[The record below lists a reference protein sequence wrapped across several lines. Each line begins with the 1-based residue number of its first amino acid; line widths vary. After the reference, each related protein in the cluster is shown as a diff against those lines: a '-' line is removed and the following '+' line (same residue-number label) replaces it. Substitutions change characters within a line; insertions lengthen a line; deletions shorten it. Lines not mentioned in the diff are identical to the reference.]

1 MPFLNNWILNSTS
14 VHGYFRKTFL
24 ITWGLYSSIFIQQ
37 ASGCTFWPSRSY
49 TSLKEMPHLHNV
61 DKKDLSI
68 LILINITFLPSG
80 LKSPE
85 QQGEWGVELIIF
97 RSLIPDGLFPTLVY
111 RHGWLNTNLSG

>member
-1 MPFLNNWILNSTS
+1 M
-14 VHGYFRKTFL
+14 
-24 ITWGLYSSIFIQQ
+24 QQ

-49 TSLKEMPHLHNV
+49 TSFKEVPHLHNV
-61 DKKDLSI
+61 DKETLSI

-85 QQGEWGVELIIF
+85 QQGEWGVELIF
-97 RSLIPDGLFPTLVY
+97 RALIIDGLFPTLVY